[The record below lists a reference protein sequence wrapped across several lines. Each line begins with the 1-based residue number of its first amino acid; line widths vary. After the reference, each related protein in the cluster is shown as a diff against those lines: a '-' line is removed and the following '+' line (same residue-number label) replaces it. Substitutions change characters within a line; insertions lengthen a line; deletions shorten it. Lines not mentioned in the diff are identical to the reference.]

1 MADQGISAHGRLK
14 GKTALVTGA
23 STGIGRAVA
32 LRFAREG
39 ARVLA
44 VARGAAVETLVDE
57 VPGRIE
63 TLRCDVAD
71 ARQVEMMAQECRRR
85 FGGLD
90 VLCNNAGV
98 GGRSQVRIHELDLED
113 WDRVMNTQFSRRI
126 PGAEAHAAADAWIR
140 RWIGRQM
147 ASIGSFRA
155 TPGSAAYIT
164 SKGGLLLLT
173 RTAALEY
180 VNDKIRVNA
189 VCPGVTAT
197 EILSN
202 LPAEVTEMLTSRV
215 PMGRMGTPDEVAS
228 LTLFLASD
236 EASYITGAAYIIDGG
251 RGAVEPCAPGG
262 LASTNTA

>member
-1 MADQGISAHGRLK
+1 MGRLE
-14 GKTALVTGA
+14 GKIALVTGA

-39 ARVLA
+39 ARVIA
-44 VARGAAVETLVDE
+44 VARGEALATLRSEANGAID
-57 VPGRIE
+57 PQ
-63 TLRCDVAD
+63 RCDVAD
-71 ARQVEMMAQECRRR
+71 PAQVAALAAYCRNEYGR
-85 FGGLD
+85 LD

-98 GGRSQVRIHELDLED
+98 GGRSNVRIHELDLED
-113 WDRVMNTQFSRRI
+113 WDRVLGTNLRGAFLVLKHLI
-126 PGAEAHAAADAWIR
+126 PLMLAAGGGSIVN
-140 RWIGRQM
+140 M

-180 VNDKIRVNA
+180 VKDNIRVNA
-189 VCPGVTAT
+189 VCPGVTRT
-197 EILSN
+197 EILDKV
-202 LPAEVTEMLTSRV
+202 PEEFQQMLTSRV
-215 PMGRMGTPDEVAS
+215 PMGRMGTPEEVAA

-251 RGAVEPCAPGG
+251 RGA
-262 LASTNTA
+262 S